1 MDERE
6 RKVSQGEREKM
17 RCFFDDEKNKK
28 EYFIIEIELP
38 CLLNSEWYCS
48 FVVNFVYNYNSS

>member
-1 MDERE
+1 M
-6 RKVSQGEREKM
+6 SQGEREKM

-28 EYFIIEIELP
+28 EYFIIETELP